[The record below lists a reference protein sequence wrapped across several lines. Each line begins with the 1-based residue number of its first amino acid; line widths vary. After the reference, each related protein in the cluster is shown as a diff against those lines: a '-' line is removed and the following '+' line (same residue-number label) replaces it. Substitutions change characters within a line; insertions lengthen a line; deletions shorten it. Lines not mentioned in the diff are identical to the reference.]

1 LARRSSGIRFHRPVE
16 IDSGLSVN
24 TEIRGINMLNRR
36 DFLKGMG
43 AAAAA
48 GAALPTLTGVPEAEA
63 GPGEPEVL
71 GPAEVE
77 VTLRVNGKKQTL
89 RVEPR
94 VTLLDALRDR
104 LGITGP
110 KKGCDRGACGACTV
124 LRDGEPIN
132 ACMTLAIE
140 NQDADIVTIEGIG
153 TPEAP
158 HPVQA
163 AFAAHD
169 ALQCG
174 FCTSGMVT
182 SVYACLKKTPD
193 ASVKEIKNAVAGNLC
208 RCGTYPRVFAAAL
221 AAKKGGKAW
230 RR

>member
-1 LARRSSGIRFHRPVE
+1 
-16 IDSGLSVN
+16 
-24 TEIRGINMLNRR
+24 MLNRR

-48 GAALPTLTGVPEAEA
+48 GAALPTLTGTPDAVA
-63 GPGEPEVL
+63 GTGEPEVL
-71 GPAEVE
+71 GPGEVE
-77 VTLRVNGKKQTL
+77 ITLRVNGRKRTL

-110 KKGCDRGACGACTV
+110 KKVCDRGACGGCTV
-124 LRDGEPIN
+124 LCDGEPIN

-140 NQDADIVTIEGIG
+140 NQDAEIVTIEGIG

-163 AFAAHD
+163 AFVAHD

-174 FCTSGMVT
+174 FCTPGMVT
-182 SVYACLKKTPD
+182 TVYACLRKNPN
-193 ASVKEIKNAVAGNLC
+193 ASVEEIKHAVSGNLC

-221 AAKKGGKAW
+221 EGRKGGRAW
-230 RR
+230 RK

>member
-1 LARRSSGIRFHRPVE
+1 VDTDADHPVNPE
-16 IDSGLSVN
+16 N
-24 TEIRGINMLNRR
+24 RGINMLNRR

-48 GAALPTLTGVPEAEA
+48 GAALPALA
-63 GPGEPEVL
+63 GAPDAAAAADGPEVL
-71 GPAEVE
+71 GPGEVE
-77 VTLRVNGKKQTL
+77 VTLQVNGRKHTL

-110 KKGCDRGACGACTV
+110 KKACDRGACGGCTV
-124 LRDGEPIN
+124 LRNGEPIN
-132 ACMTLAIE
+132 ACMTLAVE
-140 NQDADIVTIEGIG
+140 NQGARIVTIEGIG

-163 AFAAHD
+163 AFVAHD

-174 FCTSGMVT
+174 FCTPGMVT
-182 SVYACLKKTPD
+182 TVYACLQKNPD
-193 ASVKEIKNAVAGNLC
+193 ASVEEIKKSVAGNLC
-208 RCGTYPRVFAAAL
+208 RCGAYPQVFAAAL
-221 AAKKGGKAW
+221 EGKKGGGPW
-230 RR
+230 RK